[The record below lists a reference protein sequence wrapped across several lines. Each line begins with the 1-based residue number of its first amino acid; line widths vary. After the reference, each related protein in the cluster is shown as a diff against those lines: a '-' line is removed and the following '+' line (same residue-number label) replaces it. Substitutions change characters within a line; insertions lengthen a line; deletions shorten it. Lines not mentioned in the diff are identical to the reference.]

1 MCHPR
6 KASHHHDEGS
16 SISAQNQRTMGWFGM
31 MLVSILLSIY
41 AFLLSSFCISDLV
54 ACILTSASMTLNT
67 LNSWSNSYNNQ
78 REDYTNSWFAWA
90 TIGMTHIV
98 SECSIRRPQL
108 QHLLRTNAWTRMLE

>member
-1 MCHPR
+1 
-6 KASHHHDEGS
+6 
-16 SISAQNQRTMGWFGM
+16 MGWFGM